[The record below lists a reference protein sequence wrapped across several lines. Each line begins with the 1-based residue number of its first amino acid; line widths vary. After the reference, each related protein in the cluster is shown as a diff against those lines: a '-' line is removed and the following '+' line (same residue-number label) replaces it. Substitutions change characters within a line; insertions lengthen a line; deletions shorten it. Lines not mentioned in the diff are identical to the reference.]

1 MRGRKPGTGTGRPLI
16 LLSGEAAPGL
26 LRRSSVKNLKV
37 VPDFG
42 APLAVVAVDLI
53 AESYA
58 PTWTKW
64 IDGIMTAGGYVLGG
78 WLGWGGDF
86 VKNMGIA
93 SMPIT
98 ARNIYDYVRGG
109 EGSTQRRLQF
119 RPVSSPRV
127 AQQVSKIP
135 VEPFGKNQGLF

>member
-1 MRGRKPGTGTGRPLI
+1 MAIKI
-16 LLSGEAAPGL
+16 
-26 LRRSSVKNLKV
+26 

-64 IDGIMTAGGYVLGG
+64 IDGIMTVGGYVLGG
-78 WLGWGGDF
+78 WMGWGGDF
-86 VKNMGIA
+86 VKNIGIA

-98 ARNIYDYVRGG
+98 ARNIYEYVKGG
-109 EGSTQRRLQF
+109 VGGGASRKLTY
-119 RPVSSPRV
+119 RPVSRPISRFPASAPE
-127 AQQVSKIP
+127 AQ
-135 VEPFGKNQGLF
+135 FQGDRLI